1 MLVTNVISFPPFLS
15 VLSLSLSIS
24 PPPSVSIAP
33 ESQQQAHLSIC
44 NLDRANGNGY
54 SIKTFKQKLVVSP

>member
-1 MLVTNVISFPPFLS
+1 MILLVTNIIFCTFF
-15 VLSLSLSIS
+15 VLSLSLSLS
-24 PPPSVSIAP
+24 LSLPVAP